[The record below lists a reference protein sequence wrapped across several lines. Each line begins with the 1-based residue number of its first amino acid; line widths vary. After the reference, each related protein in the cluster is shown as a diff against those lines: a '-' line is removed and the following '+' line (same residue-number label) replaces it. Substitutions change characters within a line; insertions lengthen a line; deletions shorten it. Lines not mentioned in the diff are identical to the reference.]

1 MNLLSELLYTLSNI
15 NVLFYI
21 IAFLFGGIPFGWL
34 LVKIFYKRDIRQ
46 VGSGS
51 IGATNVYRA
60 IKEIDERRAKTFSIL
75 TIILDATKG
84 LIVVAFA
91 KMLGLGFSAQWLIAL
106 LAILG
111 HCYSPYLGFKG
122 GKGVATAIG
131 SVLLLIPVE
140 GICGLIVWGI
150 VGKVFKISSISSL
163 VGVLS
168 GIILT
173 FIIPYIVPLPDSIS
187 IVAQIGT
194 HTPVVLIGLFILY
207 SHIPNIKRL
216 FSGKES
222 KVL

>member
-15 NVLFYI
+15 NVIFYI

-60 IKEIDERRAKTFSIL
+60 IKEIDERRAKMFSIL

-207 SHIPNIKRL
+207 THIPNIKRL